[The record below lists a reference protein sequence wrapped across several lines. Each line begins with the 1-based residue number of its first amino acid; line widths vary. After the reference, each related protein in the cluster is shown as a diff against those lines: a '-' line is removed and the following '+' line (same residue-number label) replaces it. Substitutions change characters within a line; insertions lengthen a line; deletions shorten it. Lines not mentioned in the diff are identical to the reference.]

1 MCALPKPQQPKPQQ
15 VRWSEETTVPLFY
28 REERLRLSP
37 TALQLLLARADAW
50 VEGNTITK
58 GSAKGR
64 FLGTAMLTLDL
75 AAAADRLRPP
85 HDEAIAKK
93 LMSVLQEDAALRAE
107 VAAHAIAIA
116 RTRLAPPHDLVAGD
130 CSFRVDG
137 ARVLIDLDLGSP

>member
-1 MCALPKPQQPKPQQ
+1 MPNPQ
-15 VRWSEETTVPLFY
+15 RFWSEETTVPLFY

-75 AAAADRLRPP
+75 PAAADRLRPP
-85 HDEAIAKK
+85 HDEVVARQ
-93 LMSVLQEDAALRAE
+93 LMQILQEDAALRAQ
-107 VAAHAIAIA
+107 VTQHAITVA
-116 RTRLAPPHDLVAGD
+116 RTRLATPHDLMAGE
-130 CSFRVDG
+130 CSFRVEG
-137 ARVLIDLDLGSP
+137 ARVLIDLELGSP